1 MNKIALD
8 NFEAANMS
16 DLSEVQ
22 GGTNVGQCVAGA
34 GGAAALKGLEW
45 AGTGVEVGSWFG
57 PEVALPVAIAGGI
70 VGLIAGGVQGANTYC
85 R

>member
-1 MNKIALD
+1 MDTLALD

-34 GGAAALKGLEW
+34 GGGQQL
-45 AGTGVEVGSWFG
+45 
-57 PEVALPVAIAGGI
+57 
-70 VGLIAGGVQGANTYC
+70 
-85 R
+85 

>member
-1 MNKIALD
+1 MDTLALD

-45 AGTGVEVGSWFG
+45 AGTGVEVGL
-57 PEVALPVAIAGGI
+57 A
-70 VGLIAGGVQGANTYC
+70 QK
-85 R
+85 

>member
-8 NFEAANMS
+8 NFETANMS

-22 GGTNVGQCVAGA
+22 GGGMTDWLNNFIAQFFTPSSSSF
-34 GGAAALKGLEW
+34 GGG
-45 AGTGVEVGSWFG
+45 GGGGSFG
-57 PEVALPVAIAGGI
+57 G
-70 VGLIAGGVQGANTYC
+70 